1 MIKLEISITGAGHEE
16 MRQLEALLRNVLA
29 SMKPQLKG
37 VEATVIAAPVVDP
50 YESTKKKILDHIRWR
65 KIETS
70 DRLTPDFWEVDIQDW
85 LNPKD
90 KRNLRAA
97 LSSLCDDGLLA
108 TGYDRG
114 TYYLTTAGYNA
125 IY

>member
-1 MIKLEISITGAGHEE
+1 MIKLEINITGAGQEE

-37 VEATVIAAPVVDP
+37 VEATVTAAPVVDP
-50 YESTKKKILDHIRWR
+50 YESTKKKILNHIRWR
-65 KIETS
+65 KIDTGTCM
-70 DRLTPDFWEVDIQDW
+70 TPDFWEVDIQDW

-90 KRNLRAA
+90 KSNLSAA
-97 LSSLCDDGLLA
+97 LDSLCKDGMLER
-108 TGYDRG
+108 TGRWE
-114 TYYLTTAGYNA
+114 YYLTYSGYDA

>member
-1 MIKLEISITGAGHEE
+1 MIKLEISITGAGQEE
-16 MRQLEALLRNVLA
+16 LRQLEALLQKVLA
-29 SMKPQLKG
+29 SLKPQLKG
-37 VEATVIAAPVVDP
+37 IETTVTAVPVVDP

-90 KRNLRAA
+90 KRNLSAA
-97 LSSLCDDGLLA
+97 LDSLCDDGLLA
-108 TGYDRG
+108 SGYDRG
-114 TYYLTTAGYNA
+114 TYYLTVAGYDA